1 LNSDPQNPVVVGG
14 QDVNYDIDSDSHHLN
29 LWLIFAGA
37 VSLILIIGAALY
49 LWFLPTQWANSYLKS
64 IKPLYKQQASQMAVV
79 FQSTGQPV
87 FTGINTLASDNQELS
102 NINSTLDKTINSTDA
117 LKAKNHLTVLPGT
130 TWLHAVSSAN
140 SQYQAMQQYLSDSQ
154 AFLTDYKTQAI
165 YTEQII
171 QVGQVQLPPLLSD
184 FDSIITSAA
193 ANNEAEFI
201 TAEQQ
206 TSTDLQNFTNQVKSL
221 KPSTDMK
228 QFNNELLNDLS
239 SMNSSIQSLQS
250 ALQGNM
256 SVNITDSLAVLQSA
270 VDDFV
275 SLLNS
280 NPTANIQTSSMI
292 HDQIIILEGEHP
304 LQ

>member
-1 LNSDPQNPVVVGG
+1 
-14 QDVNYDIDSDSHHLN
+14 
-29 LWLIFAGA
+29 
-37 VSLILIIGAALY
+37 
-49 LWFLPTQWANSYLKS
+49 
-64 IKPLYKQQASQMAVV
+64 
-79 FQSTGQPV
+79 
-87 FTGINTLASDNQELS
+87 
-102 NINSTLDKTINSTDA
+102 LDKTINSTDA